1 MALPTN
7 KITKIKLPNN
17 TEYEII
23 PKTLRDGS
31 TNYKVSVPTL
41 TADDIVAVTS
51 TTPIIYNVSNIYSIP
66 SAILN
71 QLKVGDLVKNAY
83 EIYTVTYNVYPRIS
97 LCRVMDNKYL
107 LEITYT
113 KNGTNWTVSNNI
125 VDFSVKFD
133 ADLEDTEDVFSK
145 NFNSGDI
152 FRYNYES
159 DLYDEYVVSKV
170 DDYNEEYWF
179 THVEPT
185 IIKEFHYW
193 NNGQGGMSY
202 EYNEYPVG
210 GDVEIDDLTNL

>member
-107 LEITYT
+107 LEI
-113 KNGTNWTVSNNI
+113 NLFIS
-125 VDFSVKFD
+125 
-133 ADLEDTEDVFSK
+133 L
-145 NFNSGDI
+145 
-152 FRYNYES
+152 RY
-159 DLYDEYVVSKV
+159 
-170 DDYNEEYWF
+170 
-179 THVEPT
+179 
-185 IIKEFHYW
+185 IK
-193 NNGQGGMSY
+193 
-202 EYNEYPVG
+202 
-210 GDVEIDDLTNL
+210 